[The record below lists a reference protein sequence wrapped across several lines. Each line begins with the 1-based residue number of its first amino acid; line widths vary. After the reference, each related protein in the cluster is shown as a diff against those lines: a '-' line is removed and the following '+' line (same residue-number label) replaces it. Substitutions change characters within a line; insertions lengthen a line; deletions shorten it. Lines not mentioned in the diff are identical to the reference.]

1 MGNGNKKSI
10 VDQTN
15 LTELEESKNS
25 KLRFL
30 GKRQGI
36 DNADIFEP
44 LPELD
49 RGPCERIKQGKNNS
63 FFILGRDRPSGR
75 PSGFGGRG
83 ATQCGRIDLIA
94 GLGSAFKREDD
105 SYGPPNKKMIL
116 SPNFALDA
124 ARIYISQKA
133 HIDSYM
139 GIAEIPREDGTN
151 NRSAIGLKADCVRIH
166 GRQDIKIV
174 TGRSRLEGTGKDGE
188 RLSTGGSIDGVGSIS
203 LIAGNYTE
211 AETYVE
217 INPLNPLATLSKK
230 PKLQPIPK
238 GANLV
243 VAFNDICEI
252 LLDLA
257 HRINENTR
265 KQSILAK
272 SYKKH
277 IHEAT
282 PGFGG
287 PSTPSFGGMIG
298 ATFLDAFNIIDKK
311 HTKLAQTRINDW
323 KKNFINDFDSPRYIN
338 SKHVFTT

>member
-1 MGNGNKKSI
+1 MGNTTSI
-10 VDQTN
+10 VDQSN
-15 LTELEESKNS
+15 LTENEAAENS
-25 KLRFL
+25 KLRAL

-36 DNADIFEP
+36 DNGNIREP

-49 RGPCERIKQGKNNS
+49 RAPCERVRQSKNNS
-63 FFILGRDRPSGR
+63 FLVMGRDRPAGR
-75 PSGFGGRG
+75 SSGFGGRG
-83 ATQCGRIDLIA
+83 ATQCGRIDLIT
-94 GLGSAFKREDD
+94 GIGSSFKREDG
-105 SYGPPNKKMIL
+105 SYGPPNKNMIL

-139 GIAEIPREDGTN
+139 GIAEISPEHGTE

-188 RLSTGGSIDGVGSIS
+188 RLSTGGKIDGIGSIS
-203 LIAGNYTE
+203 LIAGNYTDDE
-211 AETYVE
+211 AYIEMD
-217 INPLNPLATLSKK
+217 PLVGIPRKAWKA
-230 PKLQPIPK
+230 KLQPLPK
-238 GANLV
+238 GYNLV
-243 VAFNDICEI
+243 SAFEDLCEI
-252 LLDLA
+252 MLDLA

-287 PSTPSFGGMIG
+287 PSTPSFGGLIG
-298 ATFLDAFNIIDKK
+298 ATFLDAFNTIDKK
-311 HTKLAQTRINDW
+311 HTKLAQVRINDW
-323 KKNFINDFDSPRYIN
+323 KKNFINDFDSPKYIN
-338 SKHVFTT
+338 SKHVYTT